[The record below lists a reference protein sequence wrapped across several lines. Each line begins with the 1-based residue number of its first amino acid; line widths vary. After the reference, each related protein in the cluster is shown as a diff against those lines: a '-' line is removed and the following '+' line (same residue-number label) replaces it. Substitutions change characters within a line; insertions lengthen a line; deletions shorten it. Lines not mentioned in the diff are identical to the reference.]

1 MTYLLALIVLNVAA
15 IGFYMHARTRGD
27 LDRVTVFQ
35 PAAVI
40 ISWSIVAA
48 GLLQPGANVAFSLV
62 VLVGMGIAI
71 VGDFLNLDM
80 EDPEVVFRGLI
91 IAVVA
96 YLTYG
101 VGVTVIDG
109 FHIQDWITGTLLLL
123 FYVVLMRRLWAGLGE
138 MRIPGL
144 IYGLVLPFTF
154 WRAVST
160 FFGTELSTL
169 QAVFLSLG
177 TLSLYVG
184 DIEFAIHTYRRRL
197 SIMYGPIL
205 YAGGQLLIA
214 LSTVARW

>member
-1 MTYLLALIVLNVAA
+1 MTHLLALVLLNLIA
-15 IGFYMHARTRGD
+15 IGFYMHARMGND
-27 LDRVTVFQ
+27 LKRVIIFQ
-35 PAAVI
+35 PGAVS
-40 ISWSIVAA
+40 ISWLIAA
-48 GLLQPGANVAFSLV
+48 FSLLQPDANVAFSLV

-80 EDPEVVFRGLI
+80 ENPNVVLRGLI

-101 VGVTVIDG
+101 IGVTVIGG
-109 FHIQDWITGTLLLL
+109 FHPEDLIVGAALLA
-123 FYVVLMRRLWAGLGE
+123 FYLVLMRQLWPNLGG

-154 WRAVST
+154 SRAVST

-169 QAVFLSLG
+169 QSAFLSLG

-184 DIEFAIHTYRRRL
+184 DIEFAIHTYKRRL

-214 LSTVARW
+214 LSTVVGG

>member
-1 MTYLLALIVLNVAA
+1 MTFLLLALIPLNLIA
-15 IGFYMHARTRGD
+15 IALYMHARIRGD
-27 LDRVTVFQ
+27 LGK
-35 PAAVI
+35 VI
-40 ISWSIVAA
+40 FY
-48 GLLQPGANVAFSLV
+48 QPGAVSLSLV
-62 VLVGMGIAI
+62 IAASSLLREDANPAFTGVVLAGMGIALI
-71 VGDFLNLDM
+71 GDFLNLDM
-80 EDPEVVFRGLI
+80 ENPKVVLRGLV

-101 VGVTVIDG
+101 IGVTAIDG
-109 FHIQDWITGTLLLL
+109 FHGQDLIVGGLLLA
-123 FYVVLMRRLWAGLGE
+123 FYIALMRHLWPGLGA

-169 QAVFLSLG
+169 QSVFLSLG

-197 SIMYGPIL
+197 PLMLGPIL
-205 YAGGQLLIA
+205 YAGGQFLIA
-214 LSTVARW
+214 LSTLF